1 MPEKR
6 YLVTPGPT
14 PVPPEVL
21 AATAQPIIHHRSP
34 DFRGTLAR
42 VLERLRDVFRTE
54 NEVLLFTCAGT
65 AAMEGTVA
73 NVCSPGDRVVAV
85 SHGFFGERW
94 AAIARGYGCEVEHLR
109 YEWGETPSAEEVE
122 ARLEEIGGAKVVLLT
137 HSETSTGVVSDVGAI
152 AERIAGSGS
161 LLAVD
166 AISSLAAV
174 PLETDAW
181 GIDVC
186 VTSSHKALM
195 SPPGLA
201 AAAVSPAAFEA
212 ARTGTC
218 PRFYLDWE
226 RTRSAQERGE
236 NPFSPAISL
245 VLGLDVAL
253 GLVLEEGLEA
263 AHERHVRLGRACR
276 AGVRAMGLELFSP
289 DEDRAAVVTAIRMP
303 ADVDGSAVVLSMR
316 ERSGVTAI
324 GGQGQLKGRIVR
336 IGHIG
341 YIDVFD
347 VTTALAALE
356 LALVEA
362 GADVERSVAVR
373 AALDAYAEPVS
384 V

>member
-21 AATAQPIIHHRSP
+21 AATARPMIHHRSP

-42 VLERLRDVFRTE
+42 VIERLKTVFRTE
-54 NEVLLFTCAGT
+54 HELLLFTAAGT
-65 AAMEGTVA
+65 AAMEGVVS
-73 NVCSPGDRVVAV
+73 NLCSSGDRVLAV
-85 SHGFFGERW
+85 SHGYFGERW
-94 AAIARGYGCEVEHLR
+94 ATIAEAYGCDVDHLR
-109 YEWGETPSAEEVE
+109 YEWGEAPDADEVAGRAAEREP
-122 ARLEEIGGAKVVLLT
+122 KVLLLT
-137 HSETSTGVVSDVGAI
+137 HSETSTGVVADVQAV
-152 AERIAGSGS
+152 AERVAGTGPI
-161 LLAVD
+161 LAVD

-174 PLETDAW
+174 PFETDGW
-181 GIDVC
+181 GFDVV

-201 AAAVSPAAFEA
+201 FTAVSPAALA
-212 ARTGTC
+212 AAAGSSS
-218 PRFYLDWE
+218 PRYYLDWE
-226 RTRSAQERGE
+226 RTRAAQEKGE

-253 GLVLEEGLEA
+253 DLILAEGLET

-276 AGVRAMGLELFSP
+276 AGVRALGLDLFSP

-303 ADVDGSAVVLSMR
+303 AGVDGQAIVLSMR
-316 ERSGVTAI
+316 EHSGVTAI
-324 GGQGQLKGRIVR
+324 GGQGQLRGKIVR

-341 YIDVFD
+341 YIDVHD
-347 VTTALAALE
+347 VATALSALE
-356 LALVEA
+356 LALVQA
-362 GADVERSVAVR
+362 GADVDRGAAVP
-373 AALDAYAEPVS
+373 AALDAFAAPVT

>member
-1 MPEKR
+1 MAQKR

-21 AATAQPIIHHRSP
+21 AATARPMIHHRGP
-34 DFRGTLAR
+34 DFRGTLER
-42 VLERLRDVFRTE
+42 VLERLASVFRTD
-54 NEVLLFTCAGT
+54 NDVLLFTAAGT
-65 AAMEGTVA
+65 AVMEGTVA
-73 NVCSPGDRVVAV
+73 NLCSPGDRVLAV
-85 SHGFFGERW
+85 SHGYFGERW
-94 AAIARGYGCEVEHLR
+94 AAIARAYGCEVELLD
-109 YEWGETPSAEEVE
+109 YEWGETPSPDEVA
-122 ARLEEIGGAKVVLLT
+122 ARLEEIGGAKLVLLT
-137 HSETSTGVVSDVGAI
+137 HSETSTGVVSDVQAI
-152 AERIAGSGS
+152 AERIAGSGA
-161 LLAVD
+161 LIAVD

-174 PLETDAW
+174 PLETDGW

-201 AAAVSPAAFEA
+201 FAAVSPAALDA
-212 ARTGTC
+212 ARTATC
-218 PRFYLDWE
+218 PRYYTDWQ
-226 RTRSAQERGE
+226 RTLAAQERGE

-253 GLVLEEGLEA
+253 GLILEEGLEA
-263 AHERHVRLGRACR
+263 AQERHVRLGRACR
-276 AGVRAMGLELFSP
+276 AGAKAMGLELFSP
-289 DEDRAAVVTAIRMP
+289 DEDRSAVVTAIRTP
-303 ADVDGSAVVLSMR
+303 GDVDGSAIVLSMR

-324 GGQGQLKGRIVR
+324 GGQGPLRGQIVR

>member
-21 AATAQPIIHHRSP
+21 AATARPIVHHRSP
-34 DFRGTLAR
+34 DFRATLAR
-42 VLERLRDVFRTE
+42 VLELLRLVFRTE
-54 NEVLLFTCAGT
+54 NDVLLFTSAGT
-65 AAMEGTVA
+65 AAMEGAVA
-73 NVCSPGDRVVAV
+73 NVCSPGDRVLAV
-85 SHGFFGERW
+85 SHGYFGERW

-109 YEWGETPSAEEVE
+109 YEWGETPSADDV
-122 ARLEEIGGAKVVLLT
+122 ASRLEELGGAKLVLLT
-137 HSETSTGVVSDVGAI
+137 HSETSTGVVSDVRSL
-152 AERIAGSGS
+152 AERIEGSGA
-161 LLAVD
+161 LVAVD

-186 VTSSHKALM
+186 LTSSHKALM

-201 AAAVSPAAFEA
+201 MTAVSPTALAA
-212 ARTGTC
+212 ARTALS
-218 PRFYLDWE
+218 PRYYTDWE
-226 RTRSAQERGE
+226 RTRAAQERGE

-245 VLGLDVAL
+245 VVGLDVAL
-253 GLVLEEGLEA
+253 GLILEEGLEA

-276 AGVRAMGLELFSP
+276 AGVKAMGLELFSP

-303 ADVDGSAVVLSMR
+303 ADVDGSAIVLSMR

-324 GGQGQLKGRIVR
+324 GGQGQLKGRLVR

-356 LALVEA
+356 IALVEA
-362 GADVERSVAVR
+362 GAEVERSVAVR
-373 AALDAYAEPVS
+373 AALDAFAEPVS